1 MAKIMH
7 LIDPKMMMHQGTTS
21 VTAPV
26 NPIHRSIVNLDDDM
40 KTVLDRRDLTDQE
53 KVRQYNQILQR
64 YLEYQDHLRT
74 PSLSKISQNVKED
87 EEEIIRTVPPKYQR
101 KAEHILKRIQH
112 APNMNWN
119 ERGEYIHNGEVIK
132 GSNIVDLVNDV
143 VRHRKAFHPHG
154 WQEFARALGQGNVPQ
169 DLIGNRK
176 RWDWM
181 HRESATSD
189 AFSTAEESSPERRL
203 SRPRYRTPARRRSV
217 SKKMIKREP
226 TSLKKEIKWESLS

>member
-1 MAKIMH
+1 MH
-7 LIDPKMMMHQGTTS
+7 LIDPKMMMQQRTTP

-26 NPIHRSIVNLDDDM
+26 NPIHRSIVTLDDDM

-53 KVRQYNQILQR
+53 KFRQYNQILQR
-64 YLEYQDHLRT
+64 YLEYQYHLRT
-74 PSLSKISQNVKED
+74 PSLSKVSQNVKED
-87 EEEIIRTVPPKYQR
+87 GEEIVRTVPPKYER
-101 KAEHILKRIQH
+101 KAAHILKRIQH

-143 VRHRKAFHPHG
+143 VRHRKALHPHG
-154 WQEFARALGQGNVPQ
+154 WQEFARALRQGNVPQ
-169 DLIGNRK
+169 DLIWNRK

-189 AFSTAEESSPERRL
+189 ALSTAEESSPERRL
-203 SRPRYRTPARRRSV
+203 SCPRYRTPARRRSV

>member
-1 MAKIMH
+1 MH
-7 LIDPKMMMHQGTTS
+7 LIDPKMMMQQGTTP

-26 NPIHRSIVNLDDDM
+26 NPIHRSIVTLDDDM

-74 PSLSKISQNVKED
+74 PSLSKVSQNVKED

-101 KAEHILKRIQH
+101 KAQHILKRIQH
-112 APNMNWN
+112 ASNMNWN
-119 ERGEYIHNGEVIK
+119 ERGEYIHNGEVIR

-154 WQEFARALGQGNVPQ
+154 WQEFALALRQGSVPQ
-169 DLIGNRK
+169 DLIGNHK

-189 AFSTAEESSPERRL
+189 AFSTAEESSPKRRL
-203 SRPRYRTPARRRSV
+203 SRPRYRTPAQRRSV
-217 SKKMIKREP
+217 SKKMIKRES
-226 TSLKKEIKWESLS
+226 TSLKKEIKWEYLS